1 MKTKK
6 KGIKKMR
13 VTKIIAA
20 FALTI
25 LSFVTNVYSQSTGM
39 GIEGGINL
47 ANISTTPV
55 FNTNSKTGFTIGG
68 FADIGVS
75 KVVSIKPGARFIM
88 KGFTFQNQF
97 GTNYTESY
105 SYIEV
110 PLMIKAKIPL
120 NQVKPY
126 LEVGPTLSVQLSANG
141 ETTINGQ
148 VQTQDFSAF
157 YNAIDFGLYF
167 GSGVE
172 FRVAPDMDLFT
183 GFGYSIGFTN
193 ISKGT
198 TKINNNGFQ
207 MNTGIKF
214 GL

>member
-1 MKTKK
+1 MRFTKL
-6 KGIKKMR
+6 
-13 VTKIIAA
+13 IAV
-20 FALTI
+20 FVLTVM
-25 LSFVTNVYSQSTGM
+25 SFVTNTYSQSTGM

-55 FNTNSKTGFTIGG
+55 FNTNSKTGFTVGG

-75 KVVSIKPGARFIM
+75 NVVSIKPGARFIL
-88 KGFTFQNQF
+88 KGYTFQNQF
-97 GTNYTESY
+97 GSSVTESY

-120 NQVKPY
+120 NKVRPY
-126 LEVGPTLSVQLSANG
+126 FEAGPTVSIQLSASG
-141 ETTINGQ
+141 ETNINGQ
-148 VQTQDFSAF
+148 VQTFDNSTL
-157 YNAIDFGLYF
+157 YNTIDFGLYF

-172 FRVAPDMDLFT
+172 FRVAPDIDLFT
-183 GFGYSIGFTN
+183 GFGYSLGLTS

-198 TKINNNGFQ
+198 TSVKNNGFQ
-207 MNTGIKF
+207 MNTGVKF

>member
-1 MKTKK
+1 MKFTKL
-6 KGIKKMR
+6 
-13 VTKIIAA
+13 V
-20 FALTI
+20 ALLVLTVM
-25 LSFVTNVYSQSTGM
+25 SVVTNTYSQSTGM

-55 FNTNSKTGFTIGG
+55 FKTTSKTGFTVGG

-75 KVVSIKPGARFIM
+75 NVVSIKPGARFIM
-88 KGFTFQNQF
+88 KGFSFQNQF

-126 LEVGPTLSVQLSANG
+126 FEAGPTVSIQLSATG
-141 ETTINGQ
+141 ESTVNGQ
-148 VQTQDFSAF
+148 VQTQDFSAS

-167 GSGVE
+167 GSGIE
-172 FRVAPDMDLFT
+172 FRVAPGMDLFT
-183 GFGYSIGFTN
+183 GFGYSLGLTN

-198 TKINNNGFQ
+198 VSIKNNGFQ
-207 MNTGIKF
+207 MNSGIKF

>member
-1 MKTKK
+1 MRFTKVVSVLV
-6 KGIKKMR
+6 M
-13 VTKIIAA
+13 
-20 FALTI
+20 TI
-25 LSFVTNVYSQSTGM
+25 MSFVTNIYSQSTGM

-47 ANISTTPV
+47 ANISTTPI

-75 KVVSIKPGARFIM
+75 KVVSIKPGAKFIL

-97 GTNYTESY
+97 GGNYTESY
-105 SYIEV
+105 SYIEI

-126 LEVGPTLSVQLSANG
+126 FEAGPTVSIQLSANG
-141 ETTINGQ
+141 EINNNGQ
-148 VQTQDFSAF
+148 VQTQDFSSL
-157 YNAIDFGLYF
+157 YSTIDVGLYF

-172 FRVAPDMDLFT
+172 FRVAPDIDLFT
-183 GFGYSIGFTN
+183 GFGYGFGLSN
-193 ISKGT
+193 ISKGST
-198 TKINNNGFQ
+198 SVKNNGFQ
-207 MNTGIKF
+207 MNTGVKF

>member
-1 MKTKK
+1 MKF
-6 KGIKKMR
+6 
-13 VTKIIAA
+13 TKIVAA
-20 FALTI
+20 IIMTI
-25 LSFVTNVYSQSTGM
+25 MLLVNNSYSQSTGM

-55 FNTNSKTGFTIGG
+55 FNTTSKTGFIVGG

-75 KVVSIKPGARFIM
+75 RVVSIKPGAKFIM
-88 KGFTFQNQF
+88 KGYTFQNQL
-97 GTNYTESY
+97 GTVSTENY
-105 SYIEV
+105 SYIEI
-110 PLMIKAKIPL
+110 PLMIKARIPL

-126 LEVGPTLSVQLSANG
+126 FEAGPTLSIQLSATG
-141 ETTINGQ
+141 ETTANGQ
-148 VQTQDFSAF
+148 VQTQDYSAF

-172 FRVAPDMDLFT
+172 FKVAPNMDLFT
-183 GFGYSIGFTN
+183 GFGYSVGLTN
-193 ISKGT
+193 ISKGIT
-198 TKINNNGFQ
+198 TVKTNGFQ

>member
-1 MKTKK
+1 MKFTKL
-6 KGIKKMR
+6 
-13 VTKIIAA
+13 VAA
-20 FALTI
+20 FVLAVM
-25 LSFVTNVYSQSTGM
+25 SVVTNIYSQSTSM

-55 FNTNSKTGFTIGG
+55 FNTTSKTGFTVGG

-75 KVVSIKPGARFIM
+75 KVVSIKPGVRYIM
-88 KGFTFQNQF
+88 KGYTFQNQL
-97 GTNYTESY
+97 GSYTESY

-126 LEVGPTLSVQLSANG
+126 FEAGPTISMQLSANG
-141 ETTINGQ
+141 EATNNGQ
-148 VQTQDFSAF
+148 VQTEDNTAF
-157 YNAIDFGLYF
+157 YNTIDFGLYF

-172 FRVAPDMDLFT
+172 FRVAPNMDLFT
-183 GFGYSIGFTN
+183 GFGYGFGLTN

-198 TKINNNGFQ
+198 TKVNNNGFQ
-207 MNTGIKF
+207 MNTGVKF